1 MKVLGIIT
9 EYNPFHYG
17 HQIHL
22 NKSLTKSKA
31 DATICIMSGSFLQR
45 GTPAIV
51 NQWTRTKMALQQ
63 GVDLVIQLPVAYT
76 TRSAQYFAYGAVK
89 LLTATNIVDH
99 LCFGSELG
107 EIAPLKLIGQLLA
120 TEPDQLNQLIKE
132 ELTTGV
138 SYPLA
143 RSKALTQFLKLNS
156 NLTDI
161 STTKLKSILIN
172 SNNILG
178 LEYIRALTKLKSSI
192 IPLTIKR
199 EGGSY
204 HSTELQKIASA
215 SAIREQI
222 KQNYNSKQ
230 PLLDSELNKSM
241 PDSTFKIL
249 QEEFAN
255 RLGPIFYEDFTLQI
269 LTLLRRVTH
278 KQLKNYEGVTGGLEN
293 RIKDAATKA
302 TSLSELIKLIKTKR
316 FTQTRIQ
323 RILTQLL
330 LDLNQEKLSE
340 FESAGGPQYLRI
352 LGFNKQGRKLLKLL
366 KEKADLPIITN
377 LSNHFRTNQEP
388 KSTIQKMLLSDIKA
402 NNIYSLTYP
411 KLTARQGGVDFYRQP
426 IILT

>member
-22 NKSLTKSKA
+22 NKSLAKSKA

-89 LLTATNIVDH
+89 LLTATNTVDY

-107 EIAPLKLIGQLLA
+107 EIGPLKLIGKLLA
-120 TEPDQLNQLIKE
+120 AEPKELEQLIKK
-132 ELTTGV
+132 ELNTGV
-138 SYPLA
+138 SYPVA
-143 RSKALTQFLKLNS
+143 RSKALSKFLQINS
-156 NLTDI
+156 NSTDI
-161 STTKLKSILIN
+161 SPTKLKTILTN

-178 LEYIRALTKLKSSI
+178 LEYIRALTNLESPI
-192 IPLTIKR
+192 TPLTIKR
-199 EGGSY
+199 EGSDY
-204 HSTELQKIASA
+204 HSTRLQKIASA
-215 SAIREQI
+215 SAIREEV
-222 KQNYNSKQ
+222 KKNYNSKQ
-230 PLLDSELNKSM
+230 PLLNAELANSM
-241 PDSTFKIL
+241 PASTFKL
-249 QEEFAN
+249 LETAFEDGV
-255 RLGPIFYEDFTLQI
+255 GPIFYEDFTLQI
-269 LTLLRRVTH
+269 LTLLRRTTRH
-278 KQLKNYEGVTGGLEN
+278 QLRNYEGVTGGLEN

-330 LDLNQEKLSE
+330 LGLNQKKLNK
-340 FESAGGPQYLRI
+340 FELAGGPKYFRI
-352 LGFNKQGRKLLKLL
+352 LGFNQQGRKLLKLL
-366 KEKADLPIITN
+366 KERAKLPVITK
-377 LSNHFRTNQEP
+377 LSNHFRSNQQP
-388 KSTIQKMLLSDIKA
+388 KDIRQKMLLADIKA
-402 NNIYSLTYP
+402 NNIYSLTSP
-411 KLTARQGGVDFYRQP
+411 KSIARKGGVDFYRHP
-426 IILT
+426 IVLT